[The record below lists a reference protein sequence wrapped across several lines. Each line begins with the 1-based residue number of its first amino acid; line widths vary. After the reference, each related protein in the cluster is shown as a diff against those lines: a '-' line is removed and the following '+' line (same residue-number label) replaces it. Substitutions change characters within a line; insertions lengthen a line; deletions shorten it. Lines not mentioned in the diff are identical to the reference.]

1 MKIFLE
7 LARLELPVME
17 VVFLQGW
24 KESGARKKALLK
36 EVLENISG
44 VRVTVVDY
52 LDAPAEWTYFRSH
65 LTVEEYAARAEEVV
79 QKIKK
84 ENPKAIIVVIGH
96 SLGGII
102 ARYLCKKGLFPSSNM
117 ILVGTP
123 NKGISYKSFGG
134 YLGIIITP
142 IYWVLASKYV
152 CNIPVFYQLLK
163 GSTFLK
169 RLNDDGIPGDCY
181 YISGLKDTRVD
192 KSSSDP
198 HGIGQIVQCDHHLFR
213 FDRES
218 VACLSKHELSEL
230 YNTTA
235 FPIVVSIVNSLRPAN

>member
-1 MKIFLE
+1 ME
-7 LARLELPVME
+7 LAILNLPTVE
-17 VVFLQGW
+17 VIFLQGW
-24 KESGARKKALLK
+24 RESGARKKALLK

-65 LTVEEYAARAEEVV
+65 LTVEEYAARAEKVLQE
-79 QKIKK
+79 IKK

-102 ARYLCKKGLFPSSNM
+102 ARYLCQKWIFPPQNM

-134 YLGIIITP
+134 HLGIIITP
-142 IYWVLASKYV
+142 IYWVLASRYV
-152 CNIPVFYQLLK
+152 CNVPVFYQLLK
-163 GSTFLK
+163 GSSFLEE
-169 RLNDDGIPGDCY
+169 LNELIPRSCH
-181 YISGLKDTRVD
+181 YISGSKDTRVD

-198 HGIGQIVQCDHHLFR
+198 HRIGQTVQCDHHLFK
-213 FDRES
+213 FDGKS
-218 VACLSKHELSEL
+218 IASLSKHELSEL
-230 YNTTA
+230 YETA
-235 FPIVVSIVNSLRPAN
+235 VPVVVSIVKQISFNETSELK

>member
-7 LARLELPVME
+7 LAILNLPIME
-17 VVFLQGW
+17 IFFLQGW
-24 KESGARKKALLK
+24 RESGARKKALLK

-65 LTVEEYAARAEEVV
+65 LTVEEYAARAEKVIR
-79 QKIKK
+79 QIKE
-84 ENPKAIIVVIGH
+84 ENPKANIVVIGH

-102 ARYLCKKGLFPSSNM
+102 ARYLCQKGLFPSSKM

-134 YLGIIITP
+134 YLGIIIAP
-142 IYWVLASKYV
+142 VYWVLANKYF

-163 GSTFLK
+163 GGSFLK
-169 RLNDDGIPGDCY
+169 EMNDARIPSDCY
-181 YISGLKDTRVD
+181 FISGSKDTRVEGY
-192 KSSSDP
+192 SSDP
-198 HGIGQIVQCDHHLFR
+198 HGIGYVVQCDHHLFK
-213 FDRES
+213 FDGKS
-218 VACLSKHELSEL
+218 VAELSKKDLNELL
-230 YNTTA
+230 KTA
-235 FPIVVSIVNSLRPAN
+235 VPVVVSIINSFKDQTN